1 MRLRN
6 VNAEEFFDDHLLQI
20 QIKFQFFD
28 DKVQIVSYWLIFV
41 KLLNKKNPVSIAS
54 NKVILYIWLHYFNCF
69 TL

>member
-54 NKVILYIWLHYFNCF
+54 NKVILYI
-69 TL
+69 

>member
-28 DKVQIVSYWLIFV
+28 DKVQIVSY
-41 KLLNKKNPVSIAS
+41 
-54 NKVILYIWLHYFNCF
+54 
-69 TL
+69 